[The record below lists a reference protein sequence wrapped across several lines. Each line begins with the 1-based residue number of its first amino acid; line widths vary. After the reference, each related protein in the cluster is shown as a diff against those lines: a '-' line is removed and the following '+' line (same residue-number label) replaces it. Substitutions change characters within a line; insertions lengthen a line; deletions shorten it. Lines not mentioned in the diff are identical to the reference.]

1 MPFETTIFT
10 ARCTVIKNVEER
22 KCMIH
27 RLSQTF
33 LHTPSLVPRNFG
45 VCRATAKSGSR
56 CYCKPPPWLLYI
68 WAWCSV
74 GIASNCLLFLRND
87 SPAPIDQHRQVEAMR
102 HGAYSRGNGSPFLR
116 AKKGISNLNKER
128 GRQLTIFFWKSGI
141 CIWVYSTRRMR
152 FAVGERALVRTCAA

>member
-1 MPFETTIFT
+1 MH
-10 ARCTVIKNVEER
+10 VIKNVEEN

-33 LHTPSLVPRNFG
+33 LHTPSLISRSFG
-45 VCRATAKSGSR
+45 VRRATATSGSR
-56 CYCKPPPWLLYI
+56 RYCKPPPWLLYI

-74 GIASNCLLFLRND
+74 GIASNYLLFLRNE
-87 SPAPIDQHRQVEAMR
+87 SPAPIDQHRQVEGMR
-102 HGAYSRGNGSPFLR
+102 RLILSRGNGSPFLR

-141 CIWVYSTRRMR
+141 CSWVYSTRRMR
-152 FAVGERALVRTCAA
+152 FAVVERALVRTCAA